1 LHWQLIAG
9 LSWFLEPANWLIVF
23 EVALGIGMVIFL
35 HELGH
40 FAVAKA
46 CGVKCEKFYLG
57 FDIGGWKLCKFRW
70 GETEYGIGVLPLG
83 GYVKM
88 LGQDDNPS
96 RLREETERSKLKPAD
111 GAVATIDGAA
121 AADVADSVFDPRSYL
136 AKSVPQRMAIISAGV
151 IMNVIFAF
159 VAASIAY
166 GCGVKQL
173 ACVIGKVVPGDS
185 AWQAGIR
192 QGDDPTSI
200 DDIKN
205 PRFRDLQTNV
215 ALGDHLEKGVDFTI
229 RRDGK
234 TLNINL
240 KPDTDGRHPTIGVTP
255 EHTATLRDPAISPY
269 SVLAPKTIDLKANDQ
284 IVGIAGEPVASG
296 VDVDR
301 AFYFHRGPVD
311 VTVERPLPREGDE
324 PPKTERVTVELPSV
338 AMKTLGIVM
347 EMGPVV
353 AVQHDSPARSADI
366 RPGDYIKQIDGRA
379 PGDPTRLPERLGER
393 AGETV
398 TIMIER
404 AGQPIEKQVKL
415 GGDAFDDTIAMSDS
429 PVAMP
434 VLGLAYRVENKIAAI
449 ERGGPA
455 AQSGLK
461 AGDQIS
467 SLVILPPDDKTQR
480 DEFKIKDPLT
490 KQTVDLAK
498 VRWPAVFR
506 ALQGALP
513 GTKVEL
519 ILENDGKEGDRKADD
534 RKFVVELAAA
544 DGWLSADRDLVF
556 DAELITE
563 QAGSV
568 GEALRLGLRE
578 TKDSLSLVFR
588 FLRKI
593 FSGQVSARDLGGPF
607 AIAQQAGASASEGGG
622 QFLVF
627 LAMLSANL
635 AVLNFLPI
643 PLLDGG
649 HMVFLAA
656 EGVRGKPVSENVV
669 SFFQFAGLFLLAS
682 LMIFVFLLDV
692 GLLSRG

>member
-1 LHWQLIAG
+1 MHWQLIAG
-9 LSWFLEPANWLIVF
+9 LSWFLEPANWLIVLA
-23 EVALGIGMVIFL
+23 VAAGIGMVIFL

-57 FDIGGWKLCKFRW
+57 FDIGGWKLCKVRW

-111 GAVATIDGAA
+111 ANAPAGAA
-121 AADVADSVFDPRSYL
+121 AATATADAGDSVFDPRSYL

-159 VAASIAY
+159 VAASIAF
-166 GCGVKQL
+166 GFGVKQL
-173 ACVIGKVVPGDS
+173 ACVVGKVGPGDS

-192 QGDDPTSI
+192 QGDDPIQI

-215 ALGDHLEKGVDFTI
+215 ALGDHLEKGVDFKI

-255 EHTATLRDPAISPY
+255 EHTATLANPPISPY
-269 SVLAPKTIDLKANDQ
+269 SELTRQKIGLQAEDR
-284 IVGIAGEPVASG
+284 IVAIAGEPVARG

-301 AFYFHRGPVD
+301 VFFVHRGPVS
-311 VTVERPLPREGDE
+311 VTVERTLPHKKDE
-324 PPKTERVTVELPSV
+324 PPENERVEVRLPSV
-338 AMKTLGIVM
+338 AMKTLGVVM
-347 EMGPVV
+347 EMGPVT
-353 AVQHDSPARSADI
+353 AVQHDSPARTADI
-366 RPGDYIKQIDGRA
+366 RAGDRIKQIDGQE
-379 PGDPTRLPERLGER
+379 PGDPLSLPDRVGKR
-393 AGETV
+393 AGETISIV
-398 TIMIER
+398 IER
-404 AGQPIEKQVKL
+404 GGKTIEKQVAL
-415 GGDAFDDTIAMSDS
+415 GDDAYNDTIALKDS
-429 PVAMP
+429 PVAVP
-434 VLGLAYRVENKIAAI
+434 VLGLAYSVESQVAAI
-449 ERGGPA
+449 EQRGPA
-455 AQSGLK
+455 AKSGLK
-461 AGDQIS
+461 VGDNVI
-467 SLVILPPDDKTQR
+467 SLVILPPDEDIQR
-480 DEFKIKDPLT
+480 EKYGLKYPLT
-490 KQTVDLAK
+490 KRGLKLAEA
-498 VRWPAVFR
+498 RWPAVFA
-506 ALQGALP
+506 ALQGSLP

-519 ILENDGKEGDRKADD
+519 ALEGDRKA
-534 RKFVVELAAA
+534 VIELRA
-544 DGWLSADRDLVF
+544 DEDWLSADRDLF
-556 DAELITE
+556 FNAELITE
-563 QAGSV
+563 KADSV
-568 GEALRLGLRE
+568 GEAVRLGLRE

-593 FSGQVSARDLGGPF
+593 FSGQVSARDMGGPL
-607 AIAQQAGASASEGGG
+607 AIAQQAGASASEGAG